1 MIVKTLTIRRLD
13 TTIREFRLLHFNL
26 TAARAFFQV
35 APFSL
40 FLKIERNNNRD
51 TGRHCWRGGRHRQH
65 LCQLIT
71 LQFVSQ
77 REKLYLLSN

>member
-40 FLKIERNNNRD
+40 FLKIERNNN
-51 TGRHCWRGGRHRQH
+51 
-65 LCQLIT
+65 
-71 LQFVSQ
+71 
-77 REKLYLLSN
+77 

>member
-40 FLKIERNNNRD
+40 FPKIERNVVTIETQGD
-51 TGRHCWRGGRHRQH
+51 TVGEEEDTAS
-65 LCQLIT
+65 I
-71 LQFVSQ
+71 SAN
-77 REKLYLLSN
+77 S